1 MNKYLLQDVT
11 SEGVIPITVV
21 IAEDKTEALCKVI
34 KGLILDEI
42 LTVEDICENLEMS
55 LNEFDE
61 IKTYE

>member
-1 MNKYLLQDVT
+1 MNKYLLQDAT
-11 SEGVIPITVV
+11 DGVIPITVV
-21 IAEDKTEALCKVI
+21 VAEDKMEALCKAI

-42 LTVEDICENLEMS
+42 LTVEDICENLGMS

>member
-11 SEGVIPITVV
+11 EGVIPITVV
-21 IAEDKTEALCKVI
+21 VAEDKTEALCKAI

-42 LTVEDICENLEMS
+42 LTIEDICENLGIS

>member
-11 SEGVIPITVV
+11 EGVIPITVV
-21 IAEDKTEALCKVI
+21 VAEVKTEALCKAI

-42 LTVEDICENLEMS
+42 LTIEDICENLGIS

>member
-11 SEGVIPITVV
+11 EGVIPITVIV
-21 IAEDKTEALCKVI
+21 AEDKTEALCKAI

-42 LTVEDICENLEMS
+42 LTIEDICENLGIS

>member
-1 MNKYLLQDVT
+1 MDKYLLQYTNDF
-11 SEGVIPITVV
+11 VIPLTIIV
-21 IAEDKTEALCKVI
+21 AEDKTEALCKAI

-42 LTVEDICENLEMS
+42 LTIEDICEDLGIS

>member
-11 SEGVIPITVV
+11 EDVIPITVIV
-21 IAEDKTEALCKVI
+21 AEDKTEALCKAI
-34 KGLILDEI
+34 KGLVLDEI
-42 LTVEDICENLEMS
+42 LTIEDICENLGIS

>member
-11 SEGVIPITVV
+11 EGTIPITVV
-21 IAEDKTEALCKVI
+21 VAEDKTEALCKAI

-42 LTVEDICENLEMS
+42 LTVEDICENLGMS